1 MKGHIFEVG
10 PVTSNF
16 ERNFFIGNAK
26 LYLRGVVRLFSVSG
40 YFQFSLD
47 LFVQNCIEITG
58 EPYASQQVSAKGPA
72 AVESGRLALKV
83 SLPFLRVILSNR
95 SALRENV

>member
-1 MKGHIFEVG
+1 M
-10 PVTSNF
+10 
-16 ERNFFIGNAK
+16 GNAK

-58 EPYASQQVSAKGPA
+58 EPYASQQVSAKAP
-72 AVESGRLALKV
+72 LALKV
-83 SLPFLRVILSNR
+83 FLPFLRVILSNR